1 MASFVLK
8 DQSAA
13 KSRRA
18 AALSGDARS
27 SSVQPARP
35 YTPLANPSMEASMG
49 KSIPVLLSSA
59 ALAVLSATGASA
71 LPIASTVAPISGV
84 EHIRLVCND
93 WGRCWRQPDYY
104 RPYGYYRSY
113 DDDWRYRYRYRG
125 YGYHAPRWG
134 YGWPRDRD
142 RDWDRDDD

>member
-1 MASFVLK
+1 
-8 DQSAA
+8 
-13 KSRRA
+13 
-18 AALSGDARS
+18 
-27 SSVQPARP
+27 
-35 YTPLANPSMEASMG
+35 MG

-104 RPYGYYRSY
+104 RPCGYYRSY
-113 DDDWRYRYRYRG
+113 DDDDWRYRYRYRG